1 MTTWRA
7 ERTHFWC
14 EDCTRWLSYLNQ
26 PDHEFVHQSTSPVD
40 GGPAPTGTPLPVG
53 ATNEPQTPEERA
65 DRWARALRWGTPE
78 QLAAR
83 GIATDLPPVV
93 EPGSEPPASGGGS
106 SRPN

>member
-7 ERTHFWC
+7 ERTHYQC

-26 PDHEFVHQSTSPVD
+26 PDHEFVHQSTPPVD

-53 ATNEPQTPEERA
+53 AT
-65 DRWARALRWGTPE
+65 
-78 QLAAR
+78 LATAS
-83 GIATDLPPVV
+83 PVV